1 MKIIKK
7 FCDRCGQEIKDKEPT
22 LLDELKEAVD
32 CFVGN
37 EKPNYI
43 LHDGNK
49 SPYDNR
55 LILCDSCNKALVN
68 WFKEGGKV

>member
-1 MKIIKK
+1 MIKK
-7 FCDRCGQEIKDKEPT
+7 FCDRCGQDIKDKEPT

-32 CFVGN
+32 NLTGN

-49 SPYDNR
+49 PLLDNR
-55 LILCDSCNKALVN
+55 LDLCDSCNKALVK